1 MWTIRTLFITLPA
14 RFDSK
19 KHPFLQNELDSSWR
33 LRFGVVCIGVVIA
46 KKHEVKGAMNPF

>member
-1 MWTIRTLFITLPA
+1 MPYTWTIRTLFMTLPA

-19 KHPFLQNELDSSWR
+19 KKHPFPQNELDSSWR

-46 KKHEVKGAMNPF
+46 K